1 MLQKY
6 ELTDNFEENR
16 NRSDC
21 TSLCAIFVEYALD
34 FKKIGVYNGDKY
46 EMKTFFRKSKLKEDK
61 INGKKNENHGW

>member
-6 ELTDNFEENR
+6 ELTDKFRENR

-46 EMKTFFRKSKLKEDK
+46 EMKNFFSEK
-61 INGKKNENHGW
+61 